1 MMYYKGTKIAQTMTL
16 NSDFHGYGERI
27 RTEIAIRLPKKGAQK
42 VLDVGTGFGTTLGF
56 LTNHLPKGS
65 KIWTVDPSEEALKEV
80 RKKLTEEGAGPV
92 PIEFVHA
99 DASDLDFDD
108 GFFDEVVSV
117 MVLHHVEDL
126 GDLLRELIRVLKTG
140 GRLLITDYLPEAPKY
155 LDFRTRHVASD
166 FYQPERVSKV
176 ARQLGLKVKTKR
188 FKLWYL
194 VDAKK

>member
-1 MMYYKGTKIAQTMTL
+1 MYYKGTKIARPMTL

-27 RTEIAIRLPKKGAQK
+27 RTEIATRLPKKGARK
-42 VLDVGTGFGTTLGF
+42 VLDVGTGIGTTLGF
-56 LTNHLPKGS
+56 LTNHLPQGS
-65 KIWTVDPSEEALKEV
+65 KIWTVDPSEEVLEDV
-80 RKKLTEEGAGPV
+80 RKKLAEEGAGSIPV
-92 PIEFVHA
+92 EFVHA
-99 DASDLDFDD
+99 DASSLDFED
-108 GFFDEVVSV
+108 GFFDEIISV

-126 GDLLRELIRVLKTG
+126 GDLLVELARVLKNG

-166 FYQPERVSKV
+166 FYQPERVSKAV
-176 ARQLGLKVKTKR
+176 RQAGLKVRTKR